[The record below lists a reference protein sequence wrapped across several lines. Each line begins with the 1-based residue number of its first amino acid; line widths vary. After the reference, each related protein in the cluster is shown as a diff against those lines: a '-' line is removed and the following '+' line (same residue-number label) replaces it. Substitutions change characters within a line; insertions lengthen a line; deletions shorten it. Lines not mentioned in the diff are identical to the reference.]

1 MPTSGGL
8 ACTKLRC
15 QSGAQAS
22 YWVAIAMLCMIGIDF
37 ALLLHV
43 CMRARVYFNLHFTH
57 WLTGGGSGGSG
68 DADHLMVA
76 SSTGGGGGI

>member
-22 YWVAIAMLCMIGIDF
+22 HWVAIAMFCMTGIDF

-57 WLTGGGSGGSG
+57 WHTGDGSG
-68 DADHLMVA
+68 DANHLMVA